1 MHIFQLPFVLFILVG
16 EPYGAHVDV
25 AEEGGR

>member
-1 MHIFQLPFVLFILVG
+1 MHIFQLPGVLFILVG